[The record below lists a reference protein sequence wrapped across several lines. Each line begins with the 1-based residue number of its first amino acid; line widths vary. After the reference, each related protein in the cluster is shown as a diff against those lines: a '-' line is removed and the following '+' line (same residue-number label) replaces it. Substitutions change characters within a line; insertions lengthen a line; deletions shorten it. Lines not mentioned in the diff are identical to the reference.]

1 MSQIAKFILYKNGVI
16 TRKVS
21 FQEND
26 TATVTIGTSSSAEPV
41 DFELDSNLI
50 STEHASISGDGYG
63 NLFLIDKGS
72 MNGTFLNGVRIPPN
86 ENILIEPGVTITFAN
101 DQQYQLYAEPSI
113 VAQKTSKP
121 SAPDTSHDH
130 KSSIMELLQTRD
142 TIIIGRGTEC
152 DLVIADDTVS
162 RQHARITRT
171 GSKTFIITD
180 LNSTNGTYINGCK
193 FHDSVDLHTNDIILI
208 GDFRLSLT
216 GATRDIRTEIAIR
229 TENIIKQYKN
239 GYLGLQET
247 SISIPAHEL
256 IAIMGPSGCGKST
269 LMKTLN
275 GDDPCTNGRVFIHG
289 LELASNYE
297 YLKPRIGY
305 VPQDDI
311 VHMKLTVEQSLFY
324 AAKLRMGS
332 PDKSV
337 IDAKIDQILH
347 SLNIQHIRH
356 IKIDSISGGQRKRV
370 SIAVEL
376 LTDPLILFLDEP
388 TSPLDPQTIEEFMD
402 ILRHLS
408 TKGTTVILVTHKPE
422 DLNYMDQVI
431 FMAEGGHLVYY
442 GSTNQYKDY
451 FNVTTAVEVYADISG
466 TNADRWVQQFQSRT
480 DNQKQPEPLP
490 PSHIHKLKTSSL
502 LQLYWL
508 SRRYLNIK
516 INDRLNTFILL
527 AQAPV
532 IALLLSLIFQNI
544 SPAVPFLVA
553 ISAIWFGV
561 SNAAREI
568 VSELPVYRRERMFNL
583 KIAPYILSKLSV
595 LTLFSTI
602 QATLLVGIL
611 YLRFSDTI
619 SSGSDPVWNNP
630 VATILWTILLSVSA
644 SMMGLLLSAI
654 MSTTEKV
661 MTLVPI
667 ILIPQI
673 ILAGF
678 ITKISSWGIE
688 IVSWLTLARWG
699 TEGLHIIQE
708 KVYTT
713 QIIINTTKNSK
724 GQIISSTTQAQGK
737 ATDAL
742 QNLTHFFMENY
753 RNKSIFGELTGTLTL
768 DSIFIAG
775 LGVLF
780 FFLTWISLRKKDTL

>member
-324 AAKLRMGS
+324 AAKLRMDS

-442 GSTNQYKDY
+442 GSTNQYKEY

-466 TNADRWVQQFQSRT
+466 TDADRWIQQFQSRT

-688 IVSWLTLARWG
+688 VASWLTLARWG

-724 GQIISSTTQAQGK
+724 GEIISSTTQTQGK

-742 QNLTHFFMENY
+742 QNLTHFFLDNY

-780 FFLTWISLRKKDTL
+780 FFLTWISLRKKDML